1 MNITWAKVGAVLA
14 VICPPI
20 AGGAY
25 LASIDTKVQAQD
37 KRIDAQDKRF
47 DALADMPAAVARI
60 DERTIAIQRAIDALS
75 TPRNEDRQNA
85 R

>member
-1 MNITWAKVGAVLA
+1 MNITWTKIGAVLA
-14 VICPPI
+14 VLGPPI

-25 LASIDTKVQAQD
+25 LASIDTKVQAHEKQL
-37 KRIDAQDKRF
+37 

-75 TPRNEDRQNA
+75 IKPTEDRSNA